1 MTRFREL
8 EALQSARAW
17 WLTPCPRC
25 RGDLWRNHLSRC
37 KKQTAATK
45 ADTFVKTGDPTPTAT
60 ADPEIAKTFRI
71 SASLSRRLKIYAA
84 HSGQKEKDILA
95 AALTE
100 PLEGAGA

>member
-1 MTRFREL
+1 MSQKRAVPL
-8 EALQSARAW
+8 GKKVSAPA
-17 WLTPCPRC
+17 
-25 RGDLWRNHLSRC
+25 D
-37 KKQTAATK
+37 
-45 ADTFVKTGDPTPTAT
+45 ADTFVKTGDPAPASAPA

-100 PLEGAGA
+100 HLEGAGA